1 MHSGMRSEWLPIKV
15 TMVAAGVA
23 LLPAL
28 SRTASQGADI
38 TFGGYG
44 PEPGTFVALVDIA
57 FDAQNNLCTLETRRR
72 SRDKKTWEG
81 NGRIQKFDN
90 AGKFLSQFSVA
101 DESLGEA
108 DTPQRLAIDAK
119 GRAWVTRP
127 GADLVR
133 AYAPDGKPLWD
144 VAVTGA
150 IAITAWGAP
159 PRQFIAAIG
168 SARRIAS
175 GRWTTSG
182 GDHLTIIHPDTGQV
196 TDRVPLERAMH
207 EAGDLTADR
216 DGNFYIIAATNQ
228 IYKFSDKGKLLRVI
242 GSAARARNSDGSQ
255 PLHTVAVDSQGN
267 LYSTAWGNPSL
278 MTRYDAE
285 LTTVWQR
292 EGQYKWAD
300 PWGPNGEYTPLAV
313 DGHDRLWVAGVHEG
327 TRGNPRY
334 HPAPSVM
341 RTQFDFLQDNA
352 RGVTKR
358 SARLLGF
365 SPWLKT
371 ALPYDVAYDLGP
383 VPVEFSVGAATRL
396 VNEIRVTWE
405 AADFHRKPAGKGAFE
420 MKLVDGVPATNRF
433 SFTPPRRGWYTV
445 SAVIESRGERL
456 RAIGRHVC
464 VTEEYPGMPRL
475 AAGESKGGW
484 TDAPR
489 QVFAGL
495 HNMRLH
501 VTDSKDSQDALE
513 AALAQAKQY
522 GATTLVQI
530 SDKKHC
536 TPEIVRELVSRF
548 KGRVPGWEFVNE
560 PNFSMSPEDCAQM
573 YRTLYPVVKEIDPQ
587 AKVMGPVVCGI
598 ILPWHERFFK
608 AGGGACIDILSVHD
622 YEGHETIDPVHW
634 PWKYGALR
642 AMMKEYG
649 CGDKPVWQ
657 TERVITGIRGEQFL
671 GPAQAVRT
679 TLHRDLLETL
689 GIPPDHNNH
698 YYLNQGGY
706 SAVPSYL
713 WSESGPFPGIPAL
726 RVRHAMTQGRR
737 YAGTLDLGPHGNRLF
752 LGLRYESADGDTLVL
767 RNLGLPQPEMME
779 LGVSAGNAV
788 EVVDA
793 FGNRASVPVKNGKI
807 RVAVPQMPIYLRLAR
822 DQNITAPVY
831 DFGRNLAPRATFV
844 YSGQTDRDYARLN
857 NGIIETTHSGHPE
870 GGTDGKKLWV
880 GRVAT
885 DDKGRAVPESLD
897 IVFDSP
903 RTVDTLFL
911 QATRPDNAFTALLD
925 YDLQYRANG
934 KWADLAQVRSACP
947 PSDLVETVQST
958 ANSWILDDNL
968 HLNRFKPVTAD
979 ALRLV
984 VKRTTHGFFP
994 DAVGRPLDKLMPQAL
1009 MLREVEVFGPPPAVS
1024 VELAA
1029 EQSLRTAAFERDAL
1043 KAVVGNRADKPF
1055 NGVMSFTAP
1064 AGWLVTP
1071 AMQKVAI
1078 APGRKTTF
1086 AATLVPPRTLSA
1098 GPVFV
1103 DVALADDV
1111 NGTCDRHWAR
1121 IAIAPPFT
1129 LQPQPVKPADKG
1141 DQPFS
1146 VKILNNGETPL
1157 SGRVSLELT
1166 GLAAPKTTSVDIGP
1180 VAPGATAEATLSL
1193 SAVNLLGRALR
1204 AVYIVEANRMQAI
1217 AEQDLSVREWSVVG
1231 PFAKDF
1237 DKVFGPESKLDLT
1250 QTYTD
1255 QMGNEQRWK
1264 RAVSRPDG
1272 LLDLAPQF
1280 QPNRDC
1286 CAYAAAW
1293 VQSPKA
1299 RTAVAAVGSD
1309 DGSKVW
1315 FNGRE
1320 ILGSNTSRGA
1330 VRGQDRANVTL
1341 MTGWNVVLLKV
1352 TQGDGGWGFYF
1363 DLLDP
1368 ATGQPL
1374 EDLVYSPTPG
1384 GRL

>member
-1 MHSGMRSEWLPIKV
+1 MKMKSRCGCPGLALVVLASGL
-15 TMVAAGVA
+15 A

-28 SRTASQGADI
+28 SQAASQGADI
-38 TFGGYG
+38 TIGGFGS
-44 PEPGTFVALVDIA
+44 EPGKFVGLVDIA
-57 FDAQNNLCTLETRRR
+57 FDAQDNLYTLETRRR
-72 SRDKKTWEG
+72 SRDKTEWEG

-90 AGKFLSQFSVA
+90 AGKFISQYAIA
-101 DESLGEA
+101 DEALGEA
-108 DTPQRLAIDAK
+108 DMPRRLAVDAK

-127 GADLVR
+127 SADLVR

-150 IAITAWGAP
+150 IAVTTWGAP
-159 PRQFIAAIG
+159 PKQLVVAIG
-168 SARRIAS
+168 SARRIA
-175 GRWTTSG
+175 GGKWTSSG
-182 GDHLTIIHPDTGQV
+182 GESLTVVDPDTGRI
-196 TDRVPLERAMH
+196 TGRVPLERTMID
-207 EAGDLTADR
+207 AGDMTADR

-228 IYKFSDKGKLLRVI
+228 IYKFSTKGRLLRTI
-242 GSAARARNSDGSQ
+242 GSASKARNSDGSQ
-255 PLHTVAVDSQGN
+255 PLHTVAVDSRGN

-285 LTTVWQR
+285 LATVWQR

-300 PWGPNGEYTPLAV
+300 PWGPNGDYTPMAV
-313 DGHDRLWVAGVHEG
+313 DGKDRLWVAGVHEG
-327 TRGNPRY
+327 TRGNSRY

-341 RTQFDFLQDNA
+341 RTQADFLQDNA

-365 SPWLKT
+365 SPALTT
-371 ALPYDVAYDLGP
+371 ALPYDVAYDLSP

-396 VNEIRVTWE
+396 VDAIHVNWE
-405 AADFHRKPAGKGAFE
+405 VVDFRRQTVGKGAFD
-420 MKLVDGVPATNRF
+420 MDLVDGVAATNRF
-433 SFTPPRRGWYTV
+433 DFTPPALGWYTV
-445 SAVIESRGERL
+445 SAVIEYRGERL

-464 VTEEYPGMPRL
+464 VTQEYPGMPRL
-475 AAGESKGGW
+475 AEGESKGGW

-501 VTDSKDSQDALE
+501 VTESKDSQDALE

-536 TPEIVRELVSRF
+536 TPEIVRELVTRF
-548 KGRVPGWEFVNE
+548 KGKVPGWEFVNE

-573 YRTLYPVVKEIDPQ
+573 YRALYPIVKEIDPQ

-608 AGGGACIDILSVHD
+608 AGGGAFIDILSVHD
-622 YEGHETIDPVHW
+622 YEGHESIDPVHW
-634 PWKYGALR
+634 PWKFGALR
-642 AMMKEYG
+642 AMMKEHG

-657 TERVITGIRGEQFL
+657 TERVITGIRGDQFL

-689 GIPPDHNNH
+689 GIPPEHNNH

-706 SAVPSYL
+706 SAVPSFL
-713 WSESGPFPGIPAL
+713 WSQSGPFPGIPAL

-737 YAGTLDLGPHGNRLF
+737 YAGTLDFGALGNRLF
-752 LGLRYESADGDTLVL
+752 MGLRYTSAAGSTVVL
-767 RNLGLPQPEMME
+767 RNLGLAKPETME
-779 LGVSAGNAV
+779 LGISAGSAV

-793 FGNRASVPVKNGKI
+793 FGNRDSLPVKDGKI
-807 RVAVPQMPIYLRLAR
+807 RLAVPQMPVYLRLAR
-822 DQNITAPVY
+822 DQNVTAPVY

-844 YSGQTDRDYARLN
+844 YSGQTDRDYALLN
-857 NGIIETTHSGHPE
+857 NGVIETTHAGSPV
-870 GGTDGKKLWV
+870 GGTDGKKLWI
-880 GRVAT
+880 GKVAT
-885 DDKGRAVPESLD
+885 DDKGLAVPETLD
-897 IVFDSP
+897 IVFDSS

-925 YDLQYRANG
+925 YDVQYRAG
-934 KWADLAQVRSACP
+934 GTWIDLAQVRSACP
-947 PSDLVETVQST
+947 PSDLVETFQSD
-958 ANSWILDDNL
+958 ANTWILDDNL
-968 HLNRFKPVTAD
+968 HLVRFKPVAAD

-994 DAVGRPLDKLMPQAL
+994 DAVGRPVDKLMAQAL
-1009 MLREVEVFGPPPAVS
+1009 MLREVEVFGPKPAIA

-1043 KAVVGNRADKPF
+1043 KAVVENPGDKPF
-1055 NGVMSFTAP
+1055 TGVLNFTAP
-1064 AGWLVTP
+1064 EGWRVTP
-1071 AMQKVAI
+1071 AAQKVDV
-1078 APGRKTTF
+1078 APGRKATF
-1086 AATLVPPRTLSA
+1086 AATLAPPPTLSA

-1103 DVALADDV
+1103 DVALADAV
-1111 NGTCDRHWAR
+1111 GKTLDRHWAR
-1121 IAIAPPFT
+1121 IQIAPPFT
-1129 LQPQPVKPADKG
+1129 AQPQPVKPADKD
-1141 DQPFS
+1141 DQPFA

-1157 SGRVSLELT
+1157 SGRVKLELA
-1166 GLAAPKTTSVDIGP
+1166 GLPTPKTTSADFGP
-1180 VAPGATAEATLSL
+1180 VAPGESAEATLNL

-1204 AVYIVEANRMQAI
+1204 AVYTVEADRMQVV

-1237 DKVFGPESKLDLT
+1237 DKDFGPESTLDLK
-1250 QTYTD
+1250 QTYAD
-1255 QMGNEQRWK
+1255 PMGNEQRWK
-1264 RAVSRPDG
+1264 TATSRADG
-1272 LLDLAPQF
+1272 LLELSPHF

-1299 RTAVAAVGSD
+1299 RAAVVAVGSD
-1309 DGSKVW
+1309 DGSKAW

-1320 ILGSNTSRGA
+1320 ILASNTARGA
-1330 VRGQDRANVTL
+1330 VRGQDRAHVEL
-1341 MTGWNVVLLKV
+1341 KAGWNVVLLKV

-1368 ATGQPL
+1368 ATGLPIA
-1374 EDLVYSPTPG
+1374 DLVYSPVPV
-1384 GRL
+1384 R